1 MTEADNFDAIAA
13 RVTTLLAHAKQRAVD
28 AIDLDTPLEALQVD
42 SLDKVALA
50 FDIEEAYNISIPES
64 AFATVRTVRDI
75 VIGIEAQLRKN
86 AQPAEI
92 PTECA

>member
-1 MTEADNFDAIAA
+1 MTEPDNFDAIAA
-13 RVTTLLAHAKQRAVD
+13 RVTTLLAHAKQRSVD
-28 AIDLDTPLEALQVD
+28 TIDLDTPLDELQVD

-75 VIGIEAQLRKN
+75 VIGIETLLRKQ
-86 AQPAEI
+86 ALPAET